1 LRNFVRVLRPVVL
14 PLFLWSGVAFAQGA
28 SVLTGIVSDAATG
41 KPIPDVVVTATS
53 PTLQGEEVTVTDS
66 AGLYRIPQL
75 PPGVYTIRLEKEQFK
90 PYTRGDIS
98 LRVDRTI
105 RLNVQM
111 QPEALKAEEVVVVG
125 RAPTIDVGS
134 TTTGIN
140 VGQDFMRNVALIRPG
155 GVSGT
160 RSFESLAE
168 AAPQVNS
175 DRYGFSM
182 NGTTSPENQF
192 IIDGL
197 SVNDPAYGLNATPL
211 SVEFV
216 QDVNV
221 ITGGYMPEYGRATGG
236 VMNVVTKSGSNEFHG
251 SVFFNITPGALTGP
265 RPTIE
270 NRSSTFVQEQAK
282 IWNLGDFGV
291 EVGGPIL
298 KDRLWFY
305 AGFAPS
311 FARYYRHGHL
321 RKFAMDPTDDNSDGD
336 DDYRLKDANGN
347 FVSTDLENTETGR
360 FADARS
366 YQFIGKLTF
375 QITPDHS
382 VALSVVGSPFTSG
395 GGQGLGIDPQTGNV
409 DPLFSG
415 THDSN
420 AHLFRS
426 DAYDVALK
434 YAGAAF
440 DKHLLFDVTLGWH
453 HQYSARLANDGSPI
467 GATEGVASRPMVIY
481 RRTIPHSVTDF
492 EDYGPDVARECA
504 PVDVDNQGTPDTTNP
519 CPVPTYTIGG
529 ADFMNNSLLDRW
541 QGRAMVTYLANALGH
556 HVIKAGF
563 DVEVM
568 SYNNQK
574 AYSGGYRLRESLGG
588 GTFLDHRQYGY
599 LQGPD
604 DFVQQVDQVAQSTS
618 TTMGAFVQDSWSI
631 MDVVTLNAGVRWDQQ
646 IINGNDG
653 KVGMA
658 LNHEWS
664 PRVGLIYDFTQQG
677 RSKLFGNYARYYE
690 SVPLDIAD
698 RAFPGERQGG
708 FIRYRNP
715 GAAGTTPDNQ
725 GCDPLVDLGQT
736 VNECK
741 DPNNYFH
748 LGSAWD
754 PSQNAYVTGGDRV
767 PVDPNIVPQSSDELV
782 FGGEYEVIPDGRAGI
797 QYTKRWMNAVIEDMS
812 RDESNT
818 YFIGNPG
825 MGLAKD
831 FPKATRDYDAVTVYF
846 TKSFSD
852 LWLAQVSY
860 TWSYLRGNYAGLF
873 RPETDQLDPNIN
885 SDFDLQSLL
894 PNREGPLPGDRTHV
908 IKIFGAKEFQ
918 LGEHVAIS
926 LGLTYKGRS
935 GAPINYFGSHELYGA
950 DEVFVL
956 PRGSGG
962 RLPWVHTVDSRL
974 AFSYKFTKDY
984 VATISAEL
992 FNMFNFSAVTSVDE
1006 TFTNSDVLPYVP
1018 DGSERSPQEQVCIA
1032 GSNGSCQRPLVA
1044 PDGVTTLTSSELNP
1058 NFKQPLSYQAPLSV
1072 RFGIRM
1078 SF

>member
-1 LRNFVRVLRPVVL
+1 M
-14 PLFLWSGVAFAQGA
+14 
-28 SVLTGIVSDAATG
+28 LTGIVSDAATG
-41 KPIPDVVVTATS
+41 KPVPDVVVTATS
-53 PTLQGEEVTVTDS
+53 PSLQGEEVTVTDA

-75 PPGVYTIRLEKEQFK
+75 PPGVYTIRLEKEAYK

-105 RLNVQM
+105 RLNVQL

-168 AAPQVNS
+168 AAPQVNA

-192 IIDGL
+192 VIDGL

-216 QDVNV
+216 QDANV

-265 RPTIE
+265 RPQIE
-270 NRSSTFVQEQAK
+270 NFTSTFVQEQAK
-282 IWNLGDFGV
+282 IWNLGDFGA

-321 RKFAMDPTDDNSDGD
+321 RRFVMDPNDDNSDGD
-336 DDYRLKDANGN
+336 NDWRQRDANGN
-347 FVSTDLENTETGR
+347 LVSEDIPDTEVGR
-360 FADARS
+360 FGDARS

-375 QITPDHS
+375 QVTPDHS
-382 VALSVVGSPFTSG
+382 LTLSVIGSPFTSG
-395 GGQGLGIDPQTGNV
+395 GGQGLGIDPQDGTV
-409 DPLFSG
+409 DSLLSG
-415 THDSN
+415 THDSV
-420 AHLFRS
+420 AHLYRA

-434 YAGAAF
+434 YAGAAL

-453 HQYSARLANDGSPI
+453 HQYFARLANDGSPI
-467 GATEGVASRPMVIY
+467 GATEGVASRPMVLY
-481 RRTIPHSVTDF
+481 RRTRPHSITEF
-492 EDYGPDVARECA
+492 EDFGPDVARACA
-504 PVDVDNQGTPDTTNP
+504 PVDVIEDNSDPANPVMTTTNP
-519 CPVPTYTIGG
+519 CPVATYSIGG
-529 ADFMNNSLLDRW
+529 ADFMNSALLDRW
-541 QGRAMVTYLANALGH
+541 QGRAMVTYLASLLGH

-563 DVEVM
+563 DLEVM
-568 SYNNQK
+568 NYTNQK

-599 LQGPD
+599 LTGPD
-604 DFVQQVDQVAQSTS
+604 EFVQQVDQTANSTS
-618 TTMGAFVQDSWSI
+618 TTMGAFLQDSWSI
-631 MDVVTLNAGVRWDQQ
+631 MDVVTLNVGLRWDQQ
-646 IINGNDG
+646 HIFGADG
-653 KVGMA
+653 KLGIA
-658 LNHEWS
+658 LNNEWS
-664 PRVGLIYDFTQQG
+664 PRVGIIYDFTQQG

-690 SVPLDIAD
+690 SVPLDLAD

-708 FIRYRNP
+708 FIRYRNE
-715 GAAGTTPDNQ
+715 GAAGTTPDNR

-736 VNECK
+736 LDECK
-741 DPNNYFH
+741 DPNNYLH
-748 LGSAWD
+748 LGSSWD
-754 PSQNAYVTGGDRV
+754 PSQFAYNTGGDKV

-782 FGGEYEVIPDGRAGI
+782 FGGEYEVIPDGRAGVM
-797 QYTKRWMNAVIEDMS
+797 YTKRWMNAVIEDMS

-873 RPETDQLDPNIN
+873 RPETGQLDPNIN

-894 PNREGPLPGDRTHV
+894 PNRTGPLPGDRTHV

-935 GAPINYFGSHELYGA
+935 GEPINYFGSHELYGA

-992 FNMFNFSAVTSVDE
+992 FNMFNFSAVTAVDE
-1006 TFTNSDVLPYVP
+1006 TFTEQDVLPYVS
-1018 DGSERSPQEQVCIA
+1018 DGSDRSPQEQICIA
-1032 GSNGSCQRPLVA
+1032 GSDGSCERPLVG
-1044 PDGVTTLTSSELNP
+1044 PDGTTRLTADDLNK
-1058 NFKQPLSYQAPLSV
+1058 NFKQPTQYQAPLSV